1 MPKRINASDIQPD
14 DEWMQEKEWDEIYKA
29 ESEE

>member
-1 MPKRINASDIQPD
+1 MPKRINASDIKSD
-14 DEWMQEKEWDEIYKA
+14 DEWMQENEWDEVYKA